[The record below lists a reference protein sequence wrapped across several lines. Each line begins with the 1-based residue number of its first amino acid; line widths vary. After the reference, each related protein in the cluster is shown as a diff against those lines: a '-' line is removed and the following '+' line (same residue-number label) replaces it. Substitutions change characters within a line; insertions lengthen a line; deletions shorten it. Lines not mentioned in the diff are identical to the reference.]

1 MKTLARPL
9 RIGYLNQDFVPE
21 VGAGPARLLEMSRR
35 WQALGAEVTV
45 MAGMPNR
52 RIPGRGEGTVDARY
66 SGRFA
71 IEEEWEGIRTLRSWV
86 FTGSGRGFA
95 NKMANNA
102 SFMVTA
108 FLNAVAKRERFD
120 VLIASSPPFL
130 PHVTGVVLAGVRG
143 VPLVL
148 ELRDLWPDYMVEMGM
163 LSSPL
168 ARRPLFA
175 LERWLLSRADHTVV
189 VTESFR
195 TRVIDKGVHPA
206 RTSVI
211 SNGVQVD
218 EYYASDESAPIPAA
232 IKAPGEI
239 IVGYLGTFG
248 RGQAL
253 ATVVHAAAMVAQSAP
268 HVRFVLVGDGPD
280 MPSVREALDASG
292 ATNVQVEPPIER
304 TQTRAF
310 YNACDI
316 CLVPLAPLPIFQET
330 VPSKIFEVMA
340 CERPLIAGVGGEAAS
355 IIERSQG
362 GLQVEPGNA
371 EALAAAVLRVAAMP
385 EGERRA
391 MGRRARTFAVEHYS
405 RVALADRYFS
415 LLTRL
420 VDGSAIGTPATSTT
434 A

>member
-1 MKTLARPL
+1 MSTGRPL

-35 WQALGAEVTV
+35 WQELGAEVTV

-52 RIPGRGEGTVDARY
+52 RIPGRGEGVVDPRY
-66 SGRFA
+66 AGRFA

-102 SFMVTA
+102 SFMVTSLLA
-108 FLNAVAKRERFD
+108 ALMKRERFD

-130 PHVTGVVLAGVRG
+130 PHVTGVALAGLRG

-163 LSSPL
+163 LANPL
-168 ARRPLFA
+168 ARRALFG
-175 LERWLLSRADHTVV
+175 LERWLLARADHTVV

-195 TRVIDKGVHPA
+195 TRVIDKGVA
-206 RTSVI
+206 AERTSVI

-218 EYYASDESAPIPAA
+218 EYYASDEPAPAA
-232 IKAPGEI
+232 AARAPGELL
-239 IVGYLGTFG
+239 VGYLGTFG

-253 ATVVHAAAMVAQSAP
+253 ATVVEAAAIVERTAP
-268 HVRFVLVGDGPD
+268 HVRFLLVGDGPD
-280 MPSVREALDASG
+280 MPAVRDALRTTE
-292 ATNVQVEPPIER
+292 ATNVRIEPPIQRAE
-304 TQTRAF
+304 TRAF

-340 CERPLIAGVGGEAAS
+340 CERPLIAGVGGEAAG

-362 GLQVEPGNA
+362 GVQVEPGNA
-371 EALAAAVLRVAAMP
+371 QALAAAVLRVAAMP
-385 EGERRA
+385 DAERAA
-391 MGRRARTFAVEHYS
+391 MGRRARAFVVEHYS
-405 RVALADRYFS
+405 RVALADRYFG

-420 VDGSAIGTPATSTT
+420 AARGGAGELPSGPGT
-434 A
+434 